1 MSLSENRKL
10 LIRDQIT
17 NKGVVQVSDLAAE
30 LKVSEMTIR
39 RDLSD
44 LEKMGILKRTHGGAV
59 QEVSR
64 SFEPPFKLRKTINQI
79 EKQMIAAYAVKHVE
93 EGDTVAID
101 SGTTAMELARLLYEF
116 KNLTIVSPS
125 LHIAL
130 LFIDHPSINPIL
142 SGGRVRKDEGS
153 LVGEI
158 TRKTFE
164 NLYFDKFFMSTGGF
178 CGSAGF
184 TEFTIDDAAIKQ
196 IIMARS
202 KETIALID
210 SSKFGRTAFSQVAP
224 CEGVDILITDKEP
237 DQELK
242 KILADNRVRIE
253 IASIKRR
260 LK

>member
-1 MSLSENRKL
+1 MSLSDNRKL
-10 LIRDQIT
+10 YIRDQIT
-17 NKGVVQVSDLAAE
+17 KTGVVQVSDLAAD

-44 LEKMGILKRTHGGAV
+44 LEKVGILKRTHGGAV

-64 SFEPPFKLRKTINQI
+64 SYEAPFKLRKTVNQT
-79 EKQMIAAYAVKHVE
+79 EKQMIAANAVKHVE
-93 EGDTVAID
+93 EGDTIAID
-101 SGTTAMELARLLYEF
+101 SGTTAMELARLLYGF

-130 LFIDHPSINPIL
+130 IFLDHPTINQIL
-142 SGGRVRKDEGS
+142 SGGRVRKNEGS

-178 CGSAGF
+178 SGLAGF
-184 TEFTIDDAAIKQ
+184 TEYTIDDAAIKQ
-196 IIMARS
+196 IIMAHS

-224 CEGVDILITDKEP
+224 FEEIDILITDKEP

-242 KILADNRVRIE
+242 RILTDNRVRIE
-253 IASIKRR
+253 IASK
-260 LK
+260 KGD